1 MGLLLPNLP
10 EGSTYTGIDFAE
22 DLIKKGKTLFESQK
36 WKADFLC
43 ENLIKRQAHLSLDRR
58 FFLRYTQPNIIS

>member
-1 MGLLLPNLP
+1 MGLLLPDLP
-10 EGSTYTGIDFAE
+10 EESTYTGIDFAE

-43 ENLIKRQAHLSLDRR
+43 ENFNKEAGS
-58 FFLRYTQPNIIS
+58 FVS